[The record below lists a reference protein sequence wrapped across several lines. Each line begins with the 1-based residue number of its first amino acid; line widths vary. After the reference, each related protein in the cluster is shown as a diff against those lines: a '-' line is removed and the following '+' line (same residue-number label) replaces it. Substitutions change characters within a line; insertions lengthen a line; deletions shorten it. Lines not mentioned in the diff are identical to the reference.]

1 MLIFGR
7 TVHVSAA
14 DQRGEGCLKRLGRL
28 IAAESAAW
36 LRARHGGIPELLWAA
51 FYPQQKVSIGIS
63 P

>member
-36 LRARHGGIPELLWAA
+36 LRERHGGIPELLWAA
-51 FYPQQKVSIGIS
+51 FY
-63 P
+63 